1 MAANRFSE
9 QVRLLMEVLPHV
21 AEHPCFAL
29 KGGTAINFFVRD
41 LPRLSVDIDL
51 AYLPVEDREASLAA
65 IDREL
70 AAIQAA
76 VGQKVPEVPVE
87 PGRVRGTD
95 KRIKLLA
102 GRGEALVKI
111 EVTPVLRGSVHPP
124 EQREATSRVQ
134 EQFGSATAQTLA
146 FDDLYGGKLA
156 AALDRQ
162 HPRDLFDVG
171 LLLRNEGISTRL
183 KDTFLVYLL
192 GHNRPMAELLDPAQQ
207 PLEES
212 FLNEFAGMTDD
223 PVGVEELAEVRARL
237 VESIQA
243 ALTEADREFL
253 LSVKRGE
260 PDWEA
265 FPYPQA
271 RHLPAVRWKLHNL
284 EQMGKQ
290 KRAEAIRKLEA
301 ALHG

>member
-9 QVRLLMEVLPHV
+9 QVRLLVEVLPHV
-21 AEHPCFAL
+21 AGGSCFAL

-51 AYLPVEDREASLAA
+51 AYLPVEDRDTSLAA
-65 IDREL
+65 IDSEL
-70 AAIQAA
+70 AAIQASVGEKLPA
-76 VGQKVPEVPVE
+76 VSVE
-87 PGRVRGTD
+87 PGVLRRTN

-102 GRGEALVKI
+102 RRGETLVKI
-111 EVTPVLRGSVHPP
+111 EVTPVLRGSVHPA
-124 EQREATSRVQ
+124 ETREATPRVQ
-134 EQFGSATAQTLA
+134 EQFGPVAAQTLG
-146 FDDLYGGKLA
+146 FDDLYGGKLV

-192 GHNRPMAELLDPAQQ
+192 GHNRPMAELLDPTQQ

-212 FLNEFAGMTDD
+212 LLNEFAGMTED
-223 PVGVEELAEVRARL
+223 PVGAEELAEVRVRL
-237 VESIQA
+237 VETIQA
-243 ALTEADREFL
+243 ALTDADREFL

-260 PDWEA
+260 PDWGA

-271 RHLPAVRWKLHNL
+271 RDLPAIRWKLHNL
-284 EQMGKQ
+284 EQMSRK
-290 KRAEAIRKLEA
+290 KRADATRKLEA

>member
-1 MAANRFSE
+1 MTANHFSE
-9 QVRLLMEVLPHV
+9 QVRLLMELLPHV

-70 AAIQAA
+70 AAMQAA
-76 VGQKVPEVPVE
+76 VGQKVPGVSVE

-102 GRGEALVKI
+102 RRGGALVKV
-111 EVTPVLRGSVHPP
+111 EVTPVLRGSVHPA
-124 EQREATSRVQ
+124 ETREATPRVQ
-134 EQFGSATAQTLA
+134 EQFGPAAAQTLG
-146 FDDLYGGKLA
+146 FDDLYGGKLV

-171 LLLRNEGISTRL
+171 LLLRNEGISARL

-192 GHNRPMAELLDPAQQ
+192 GHNRPMAELLAPAQHL
-207 PLEES
+207 LEES
-212 FLNEFAGMTDD
+212 FLNEFAGMTDE
-223 PVGVEELAEVRARL
+223 PVGVEELTEVRKRL
-237 VESIQA
+237 VETIHA
-243 ALTEADREFL
+243 ALTNADREFL

-271 RHLPAVRWKLHNL
+271 RDLPAIRWKLHNL
-284 EQMGKQ
+284 EQMSPQ
-290 KRAEAIRKLEA
+290 KRAEATRKLEA